1 MRHEVL
7 LTAGA
12 ERDLREIY
20 DHVAESDSQ
29 ARADLVLD
37 QLMATAERLAGF
49 PERGRHPRELEAL
62 GIREYRQVDFK
73 PYRVI
78 YRIMGKRVFI
88 YLIADGRR
96 DMRALLARRL
106 LSA

>member
-62 GIREYRQVDFK
+62 GTPGVSS
-73 PYRVI
+73 
-78 YRIMGKRVFI
+78 
-88 YLIADGRR
+88 GRLQ
-96 DMRALLARRL
+96 ALSSHLPHHGQAGLHLPDR
-106 LSA
+106 